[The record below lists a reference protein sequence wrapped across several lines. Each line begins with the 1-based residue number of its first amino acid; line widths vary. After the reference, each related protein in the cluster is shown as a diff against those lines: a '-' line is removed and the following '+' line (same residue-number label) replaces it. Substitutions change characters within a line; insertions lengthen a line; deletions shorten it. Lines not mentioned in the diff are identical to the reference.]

1 MPRKPDEPRPWLC
14 AKNHLLGH
22 VEHDGQ
28 GMKLLYYR
36 QAINPQD
43 PVPGQTPDV
52 MGVARGV
59 MTVRCSICRREREWH
74 ADEKS
79 LQRFLERLDALKIK
93 QIRREAGL

>member
-1 MPRKPDEPRPWLC
+1 MPKLPEEPRPWC
-14 AKNHLLGH
+14 DSKGHLLGH

-36 QAINPQD
+36 EAINPHD

-74 ADEKS
+74 ADEESVK
-79 LQRFLERLDALKIK
+79 RLFAWRKARKAAII
-93 QIRREAGL
+93 QEGR

>member
-1 MPRKPDEPRPWLC
+1 MKKDEARPWLC
-14 AKNHLLGH
+14 PRGHLLGH

-36 QAINPQD
+36 LAINPHD

-52 MGVARGV
+52 MGIARGV

-74 ADEKS
+74 ADEES
-79 LQRFLERLDALKIK
+79 VRRFRERLDQIK
-93 QIRREAGL
+93 GGRPK